1 MGSKKNMKKATGNYH
16 LIAGCIS
23 VCAGPIWTT
32 KQSFDLD
39 RDLISVWISIKSVVS
54 YSLNQDLSI
63 HVICC
68 VIFFHHV
75 SGLGELADPV

>member
-1 MGSKKNMKKATGNYH
+1 MEKREEGI
-16 LIAGCIS
+16 LFIAGCIS

-63 HVICC
+63 HVIHC
-68 VIFFHHV
+68 VIFFHLV
-75 SGLGELADPV
+75 SGLGELTDPV